1 MQRQRLSNA
10 LNYLASEKAGAR
22 ARFVSPLLR
31 VLGVACCAVLTGAH
45 AQTAVSAG
53 KAKAEACSTCH
64 GPLGLSQLPNAPH
77 LAGQPEIYVTEQL
90 KAYRSGKRSNEIMNV
105 IAKPLTDEDIGQ
117 LAAFYASLVIV
128 VKPP

>member
-1 MQRQRLSNA
+1 M
-10 LNYLASEKAGAR
+10 
-22 ARFVSPLLR
+22 SPLLR
-31 VLGVACCAVLTGAH
+31 VLGVAGCAVLSGPSGAH
-45 AQTAVSAG
+45 AQSAISAG
-53 KAKAEACSTCH
+53 KAKAQACITCH

-77 LAGQPEIYVTEQL
+77 LAGQPELYVAEQL

-105 IAKPLTDEDIGQ
+105 IAKPLTDEDIDQ

>member
-1 MQRQRLSNA
+1 
-10 LNYLASEKAGAR
+10 
-22 ARFVSPLLR
+22 VSPLLR
-31 VLGVACCAVLTGAH
+31 VLGVACCAVLGGIPDTQ
-45 AQTAVSAG
+45 AQTAVIAG
-53 KAKAEACSTCH
+53 KAKAQACSTCH

-105 IAKPLTDEDIGQ
+105 VAKPLTDEDIGQ